1 MTIHLPKNAVSF
13 KIHPT
18 SFVET
23 LCKSRIGTN
32 VGHRNQRPHKFVH
45 NCNVHLVFASY
56 AASYVYIDFS
66 WYMSNAMTLYKSKEG
81 KPFWLAHRWTL
92 LNKCPKWQDLVV
104 LSLNNPQHY
113 IQEAKGH
120 QWLKL
125 IVDPHGWRWRVS
137 YNGNLGKRVAIRGL
151 AQLTR
156 KLKTKLNWIEV
167 LVFRFDRLRFILI
180 LHPR

>member
-1 MTIHLPKNAVSF
+1 MEEGLQASSSICSKIMSYGVTQVIVMTIHLPKNAVSF

-23 LCKSRIGTN
+23 LCKSRLGTN

-81 KPFWLAHRWTL
+81 KPFGLAHRWTL
-92 LNKCPKWQDLVV
+92 LNKCSKWQDLVV

-125 IVDPHGWRWRVS
+125 IVDPHGWRCELATTVILEREWP
-137 YNGNLGKRVAIRGL
+137 LGGWHI
-151 AQLTR
+151 
-156 KLKTKLNWIEV
+156 
-167 LVFRFDRLRFILI
+167 
-180 LHPR
+180 